1 MKTLKLDVWGGL
13 GDNLQVSTIPR
24 RFYETFG
31 YKGVYI
37 TNSVKW
43 RNEEIKKLVWE
54 NNPYIAGFT
63 DKPGVNILHAG
74 LINYDGVKHWIENME
89 KIYTFPAPYSKR
101 PEIYYNFF
109 KEDKFN
115 VGDKIVVDLTSS
127 NENNTMDKP
136 FHRQKMKKYFDKLEG
151 KITLVR
157 LNNIKNTSSFT
168 DYTNEI
174 IVDKDIDY
182 VDINSIEDY
191 CEVIKNCKKY
201 ICCFSGNH
209 CLAAAIRDDLTCFSP
224 TQYFR
229 MKYFIFEGGNIEYI
243 LI

>member
-43 RNEEIKKLVWE
+43 RNDEIKKLVWE
-54 NNPYIAGFT
+54 KNPYVAGFT

-74 LINYDGVKHWIENME
+74 LINYDGAKHWIENME

-101 PEIYYNFF
+101 PEIYYDFSEN
-109 KEDKFN
+109 DKFN
-115 VGDKIVVDLTSS
+115 VKDRIVVDLTSS
-127 NENNTMDKP
+127 NENNTMNNLL
-136 FHRQKMKKYFDKLEG
+136 HRQKMKKYFDRLDE

-157 LNNIKNTSSFT
+157 LNNIKKTSSFT
-168 DYTNEI
+168 DFTNEI
-174 IVDKDIDY
+174 IVDKDIEFI
-182 VDINSIEDY
+182 DINSIEDY

-201 ICCFSGNH
+201 ICCFSGNYS
-209 CLAAAIRDDLTCFSP
+209 LAASIRDDLTCFSP
-224 TQYFR
+224 NQYYK